1 MLGRKTGMMKGLF
14 LVSGFWILDAGY
26 WIGKVLSINLI
37 WAGSYFRSLRLFART
52 LSVDEF
58 VKSYN
63 MPLCDTVTE
72 NNFCKSGI
80 KVYLLSEASDNKGR

>member
-14 LVSGFWILDAGY
+14 LVSGFWILDARCSMLDARCSMLDTGC

-37 WAGSYFRSLRLFART
+37 WAGSYFRSLRLSART

-58 VKSYN
+58 VKS
-63 MPLCDTVTE
+63 L
-72 NNFCKSGI
+72 
-80 KVYLLSEASDNKGR
+80 